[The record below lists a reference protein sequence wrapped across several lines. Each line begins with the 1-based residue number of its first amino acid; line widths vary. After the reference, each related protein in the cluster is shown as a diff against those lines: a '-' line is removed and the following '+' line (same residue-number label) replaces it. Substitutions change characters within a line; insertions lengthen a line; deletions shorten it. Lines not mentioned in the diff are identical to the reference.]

1 MVGFRF
7 FNRIEPFSTP
17 YCFAQPN
24 LRGFIFRKN
33 AVTWNITESAR
44 MLSQNRRLH
53 LLIAEAELSLT
64 ALF

>member
-1 MVGFRF
+1 QLLD
-7 FNRIEPFSTP
+7 
-17 YCFAQPN
+17 CFLSYPLTIKTVATR
-24 LRGFIFRKN
+24 LRGFIFRRN
-33 AVTWNITESAR
+33 AVTWDITESAR